1 MITREEIRS
10 IPRLHKLIERD
21 KEHLIFLREKA
32 TSIPSLEIHERVQ
45 TSPSNQSNKYVDAA
59 VDLAREISE
68 KEYELAGLQTK
79 ASEFIETVD
88 DELTKKVLR
97 MRYIKCYT
105 WETTGELL
113 GYVPR
118 WIMRLEAEAIKEL

>member
-1 MITREEIRS
+1 MITREEIRY

-21 KEHLIFLREKA
+21 REQLVYLQEKA
-32 TSIPSLEIHERVQ
+32 TCIPSLQIHERVQ

-59 VDLAREISE
+59 VDLAKEISE
-68 KEYELAGLQTK
+68 KESQLEELQIRAAL
-79 ASEFIETVD
+79 FIETVD
-88 DELTKKVLR
+88 DELTRKVLR

-105 WETTGELL
+105 WETAGELL

-118 WIMRLEAEAIKEL
+118 WLMRLEAEAIKDL

>member
-1 MITREEIRS
+1 MITREDIRY

-21 KEHLIFLREKA
+21 KEQLLYLREKA

-59 VDLAREISE
+59 VDLAKEIAD
-68 KEYELAGLQTK
+68 KEDELAELQMK

-88 DELTKKVLR
+88 DDLTRKVLR

-118 WIMRLEAEAIKEL
+118 WIMRLEAEAIKDL